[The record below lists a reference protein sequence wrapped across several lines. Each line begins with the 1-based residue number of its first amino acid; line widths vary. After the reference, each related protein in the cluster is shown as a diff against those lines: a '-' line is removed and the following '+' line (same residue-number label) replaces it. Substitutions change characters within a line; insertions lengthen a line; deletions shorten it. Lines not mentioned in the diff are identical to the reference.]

1 MDAALAI
8 ICAVA
13 ILSGAPLN
21 DRITNVERQAAPPS
35 ARQAPKPAR
44 PTTTSKPDQSLIIN
58 VPATAPWTDTG
69 VTVRAGDR
77 LEIRAWGTVTFGD
90 DGVGRG
96 ATPNGL
102 GRGGACSF
110 VVTDARVPA
119 HALVAN
125 VAPQM
130 TFDGLGFLVG
140 ALWSGTVPVPGSTAS
155 EGRLFLGFNHGAM
168 LCDRSGYD
176 SWAFR
181 INNSGAFTV
190 EIAIRRRR

>member
-1 MDAALAI
+1 MPLLAA
-8 ICAVA
+8 
-13 ILSGAPLN
+13 SPQGAGRRL
-21 DRITNVERQAAPPS
+21 Q
-35 ARQAPKPAR
+35 QKPAAAQ
-44 PTTTSKPDQSLIIN
+44 SKPDEQLLLN

-69 VTVRAGDR
+69 VMVRAGDR
-77 LEIRAWGTVTFGD
+77 VEIRAWGTVRWGD
-90 DGVGRG
+90 GDADRTVTSG
-96 ATPNGL
+96 GL
-102 GRGGACSF
+102 GRGGECSF
-110 VVTDARVPA
+110 VVTDGKVPA

-125 VAPQM
+125 VAPQL

-140 ALWSGTVPVPGSTAS
+140 PHWSGTMPVAGSTAA

-190 EIAIRRRR
+190 EIAISRRR

>member
-1 MDAALAI
+1 ML
-8 ICAVA
+8 CAWSGV
-13 ILSGAPLN
+13 ILLS
-21 DRITNVERQAAPPS
+21 AAPAASQAQNPS
-35 ARQAPKPAR
+35 QPGTR
-44 PTTTSKPDQSLIIN
+44 PDESLIIN

-77 LEIRAWGTVTFGD
+77 LEIRAWGTARFGD

-96 ATPNGL
+96 VTPNGL
-102 GRGGACSF
+102 GRGGECSF
-110 VVTDARVPA
+110 VVTDSRVPA
-119 HALVAN
+119 HALVGN
-125 VAPQM
+125 VAPQI

-140 ALWSGTVPVPGSTAS
+140 ARWNGAVPVAGSTAP

-190 EIAIRRRR
+190 EIAILRRR